1 MSFGLGVSL
10 FLFVFTLF
18 SLPCPQ
24 PQPSFI
30 LTLFLGSVVVDTMTE
45 LQIVR
50 ARKKSAMEA
59 VVEWEVWASL
69 LSEVSSHRAASLTL
83 LRRFLSGVTSFS
95 WKKKKA
101 QVRSFPERTGKGG
114 PSQQALRVQDKDN
127 SIFPAVLHPTHSSLP
142 LDGSL
147 LMFLF

>member
-1 MSFGLGVSL
+1 MMHSWHRRVMSFGSGVFL
-10 FLFVFTLF
+10 FLFAFILF

-24 PQPSFI
+24 SQPSFV
-30 LTLFLGSVVVDTMTE
+30 LTLFLGSVVVDTITE

-59 VVEWEVWASL
+59 VVEWEGWASL

-95 WKKKKA
+95 WKEK
-101 QVRSFPERTGKGG
+101 S
-114 PSQQALRVQDKDN
+114 PSE
-127 SIFPAVLHPTHSSLP
+127 IFS
-142 LDGSL
+142 
-147 LMFLF
+147 